1 MSELLEVSDLT
12 GSIGGKSVLKNISFR
27 LKSGS
32 LLAIVGANGGGK
44 SSLAQVLMGNPD
56 YQIDRGRV
64 LIDGQEL
71 QGLTVDERA
80 RLGLY
85 VAWQNPISIP
95 GVTVFSLCKAAYE
108 ANGHTIKK
116 LVEFKKLLEDL
127 AVSVGLTLSHVAR
140 FVNEGF
146 SGGEKK
152 RLELLQLLLLKPKL
166 VVLDEIDSGLDQDGR
181 ALIVKVVRELR
192 DGGTGLIVISHYEQ
206 LISELKPNV
215 VMEMANGQLQPRV

>member
-64 LIDGQEL
+64 LIDRQEL

-116 LVEFKKLLEDL
+116 LVEFKKLLEEL
-127 AVSVGLTLSHVAR
+127 AVSVGLTTEHVAR
-140 FVNEGF
+140 FVNDGF

-192 DGGTGLIVISHYEQ
+192 DSGAGLIVISHYEQ
-206 LISELKPNV
+206 LISELKPDV

>member
-12 GSIGGKSVLKNISFR
+12 GSIGGKSVFKNISFR

-44 SSLAQVLMGNPD
+44 SSLAQVLMGNQD
-56 YQIDRGRV
+56 YQIDRGRI

-71 QGLTVDERA
+71 HGLTVDERA

-85 VAWQNPISIP
+85 VAWQNPVSIP

-108 ANGHTIKK
+108 ANGHIIKK

-140 FVNEGF
+140 FVNDGF

>member
-27 LKSGS
+27 IKSGS

-127 AVSVGLTLSHVAR
+127 AVSVGLTTEHVAR
-140 FVNEGF
+140 FVNDGF

-192 DGGTGLIVISHYEQ
+192 DSGTGLIVISHYEQ
-206 LISELKPNV
+206 LISELKPNM

>member
-1 MSELLEVSDLT
+1 MSDLLEVSDLT
-12 GSIGGKSVLKNISFR
+12 VSIGGKQVLKNISFR
-27 LKSGS
+27 LTSGS

-56 YQIDRGRV
+56 YQIDRGKV

-71 QGLTVDERA
+71 KGLTVDERA

-85 VAWQNPISIP
+85 VAWQNPVSIP

-108 ANGHTIKK
+108 AHGHTIKK
-116 LVEFKKLLEDL
+116 MVEFKKVLEEL
-127 AVSVGLTLSHVAR
+127 AVSVGLTTEHVAR
-140 FVNEGF
+140 FVNDGF

-166 VVLDEIDSGLDQDGR
+166 IVLDEIDSGLDQDGR
-181 ALIVKVVRELR
+181 TLIVKVVRELR
-192 DGGTGLIVISHYEQ
+192 DSGTGLIVISHYEQ
-206 LISELKPNV
+206 LITELKPDA

>member
-1 MSELLEVSDLT
+1 MSNLIEVSDLT
-12 GSIGGKSVLKNISFR
+12 GSIGGKKVLNNISLR

-56 YQIDRGRV
+56 YPIECGMV

-85 VAWQNPISIP
+85 VVWQNPVSIP

-116 LVEFKKLLEDL
+116 LVEFKKLLEEL
-127 AVSVGLTLSHVAR
+127 AISVGLTAEHVSR
-140 FVNEGF
+140 FVNDGF

-192 DGGTGLIVISHYEQ
+192 DSGTGLIVISHYEQ
-206 LISELKPNV
+206 LISELKPDV